1 MPILKKEP
9 DIYPVDLLENQ
20 QLLSDPNRQWWCIYT
35 HVRREKDLM
44 RKLTSKSVAFYAPV
58 IPKRYRSPAGRIRT
72 SFIPLF
78 ANYVFMF
85 GDESDRY
92 EAMTTNCVAKYTIV
106 EEHEQLVEDLRKIRA
121 IIEADIPLT
130 PEANL
135 TGGDRCRIK
144 NGPFRDYEGI
154 VIRRGGKTC
163 FLVSVRLLEQSVA
176 MEIDEGLLEP
186 I

>member
-9 DIYPVDLLENQ
+9 DIYPDDLLENKK
-20 QLLSDPNRQWWCIYT
+20 LLSDPDRRWWSIYT
-35 HVRREKDLM
+35 LVRREKDLM
-44 RKLTSKSVAFYAPV
+44 RKLRSKSISFYAPV
-58 IPKRYRSPAGRIRT
+58 ISKRYRSAAGRIRT
-72 SFIPLF
+72 SYIPLF

-85 GDESDRY
+85 GNESDRY
-92 EAMTTNCVAKYTIV
+92 EAMTTNCVAKYSIV
-106 EEHEQLVEDLRKIRA
+106 KEHEQLVEDLRRIRT
-121 IIEADIPLT
+121 IINADIPLT

-135 TGGDRCRIK
+135 SGGDPCRIK
-144 NGPFRDYEGI
+144 SGPFRDYEGT

-163 FLVSVRLLEQSVA
+163 FLISVRLLEQSIS

>member
-9 DIYPVDLLENQ
+9 DIYPVDLLESEE
-20 QLLSDPNRQWWCIYT
+20 LLSNPNRKWWCIYT
-35 HVRREKDLM
+35 LVRREKDLM
-44 RKLTSKSVAFYAPV
+44 RKLLSKSIPFYAPV
-58 IPKRYRSPAGRIRT
+58 IPKRYRSAAGRIRT
-72 SFIPLF
+72 SYIPLF

-106 EEHEQLVEDLRKIRA
+106 KEPEQLVEDLRQIRT
-121 IIEADIPLT
+121 IINADIPLT

-135 TGGDRCRIK
+135 SGGDRCRIK
-144 NGPFRDYEGI
+144 SGPFRDYEG
-154 VIRRGGKTC
+154 VVVRRGGKTC
-163 FLVSVRLLEQSVA
+163 FLVSVRLLEQSVS

>member
-9 DIYPVDLLENQ
+9 DIYPVDLLENEK
-20 QLLSDPNRQWWCIYT
+20 LLSDPDRKWWCIYT
-35 HVRREKDLM
+35 LVRREKDLM
-44 RKLTSKSVAFYAPV
+44 RKLGSKSIPFYAPV
-58 IPKRYRSPAGRIRT
+58 IPKRYRSTAGRIRT
-72 SFIPLF
+72 SYIPLF

-92 EAMTTNCVAKYTIV
+92 EAMTTNCVAKYSIV
-106 EEHEQLVEDLRKIRA
+106 KDPEQLVKDLQQIRT
-121 IIEADIPLT
+121 IINADVPLT

-135 TGGDRCRIK
+135 SGGDPCRIK
-144 NGPFRDYEGI
+144 SGPFRDYEGI

-163 FLVSVRLLEQSVA
+163 FLVSVRLLEQSVS

>member
-9 DIYPVDLLENQ
+9 DIYPVDLLDSEE
-20 QLLSDPNRQWWCIYT
+20 LLSNPNRKWWCIYT
-35 HVRREKDLM
+35 LVRREKDLM
-44 RKLTSKSVAFYAPV
+44 RKLLSKSIPFYAPV
-58 IPKRYRSPAGRIRT
+58 IPKRYRSAAGRIRT
-72 SFIPLF
+72 SYIPLF

-106 EEHEQLVEDLRKIRA
+106 KEPEQLVEDLRQIRT
-121 IIEADIPLT
+121 IINADIPLT

-135 TGGDRCRIK
+135 SGGDRCRIK
-144 NGPFRDYEGI
+144 SGPFRDYEGV

-163 FLVSVRLLEQSVA
+163 FLVSVRLLEQSVS

>member
-1 MPILKKEP
+1 
-9 DIYPVDLLENQ
+9 
-20 QLLSDPNRQWWCIYT
+20 
-35 HVRREKDLM
+35 
-44 RKLTSKSVAFYAPV
+44 
-58 IPKRYRSPAGRIRT
+58 
-72 SFIPLF
+72 
-78 ANYVFMF
+78 MF

-121 IIEADIPLT
+121 IINADIPLT

-135 TGGDRCRIK
+135 TSGDRCRIK